1 MILFLPLIFSKI
13 ASMMYLLL
21 SSLLSAGTY
30 LSKKSWHL
38 LAESIG
44 HFLLRQFHILWLCG
58 FPVLE
63 ALSSLLSVFFLPVYF
78 QNSFSLFFFLSWK
91 SWSLVNLFSPDNLI
105 HTHDFDSE
113 PYVEDSHIYSKIQK
127 SPLLWL
133 LYAPPCP
140 LSSVFLLGLW
150 GCVNHGQNV

>member
-63 ALSSLLSVFFLPVYF
+63 ALSSLLSVFLLPVYF
-78 QNSFSLFFFLSWK
+78 QNSFSLFFFL

>member
-113 PYVEDSHIYSKIQK
+113 PYWRIPTSTARYRRVHYSDFCT
-127 SPLLWL
+127 PLPVPCH
-133 LYAPPCP
+133 LY
-140 LSSVFLLGLW
+140 FF
-150 GCVNHGQNV
+150 